1 MDWDLRACA
10 RQGHETYAP
19 TERRYAEQL
28 TAPTAAGTAWRCL
41 RCGAFVPGP
50 PRRSGPAAAAPV
62 LLRGRA
68 LRDAFVLR
76 LLAAERGVRGV
87 LLLAAAAA
95 VLQFRSSQA
104 SLRQLLANDLPA
116 AQGLADRLQYD
127 LTDSALVRGLRG
139 ALDAPGSTLLLL
151 AAGLAA
157 YAAVELVE
165 AVGLWLLKRWAEYFT
180 VVATA
185 AFVPLEVYDLVE
197 KVTWLRVGALLV
209 NLAAVA
215 YIVLSKRLFGVRGGH
230 AAYARERASVA
241 LLEVQEAAGE
251 DRAGPV
257 AVAAPAASAP

>member
-1 MDWDLRACA
+1 VARVDWDLRACA

-62 LLRGRA
+62 LLR
-68 LRDAFVLR
+68 V
-76 LLAAERGVRGV
+76 
-87 LLLAAAAA
+87 
-95 VLQFRSSQA
+95 RSSQA

-251 DRAGPV
+251 DGAGPV